1 MLEVEMVVDSVRLNL
16 VNPSRTI
23 WLRQKDRRRYL
34 PITIG
39 GHEADAIAI
48 KLVNLKD
55 DAPMRPLTHDLLLQT
70 IEGLGWQVEKIL
82 VRDLSDQVFY
92 ADIVLLREEEEK
104 IIDARPSDAI
114 ALAVRAAVPIFCSQS
129 VLDRAGLEPEDD
141 PADSPEEP
149 VSEESLKPFAEF
161 IGQLDLDDLGDD

>member
-1 MLEVEMVVDSVRLNL
+1 MVVDSVRLNL

-48 KLVNLKD
+48 KLVNLKEG
-55 DAPMRPLTHDLLLQT
+55 APMRPLTHDLLWQT
-70 IEGLGWQVEKIL
+70 IEDLGWHVEKVV
-82 VRDLSDQVFY
+82 VRELNDQVFY
-92 ADIVLLREEEEK
+92 ADIVLAREDEHK
-104 IIDARPSDAI
+104 IIDGRPSDAI
-114 ALAVRAAVPIFCSQS
+114 ALAVRAEVPIYCTQT
-129 VLDRAGLEPEDD
+129 VLDQAGLEPETE
-141 PADSPEEP
+141 PADTREEP
-149 VSEESLKPFAEF
+149 VTEESLKPFADF